1 MITVMTKAGPGGNT
15 PTRTIYTQDR
25 YEAFKNHAYLYWAL
39 GRGLIFRIASRKN
52 HPQKIN
58 KP

>member
-1 MITVMTKAGPGGNT
+1 MTKAGPGGNT